1 MEPSLP
7 PDSPGLRAESL
18 RPRRAGFVSVF
29 LEALGEQATG
39 LGRAAGMRAGE
50 LVQQTGEI
58 CILAVR
64 ILSRLHLVVL
74 NPSLTLQQFIRI
86 GVSSLPLIIVISFF
100 IGAVTCIQANY
111 QFRGFVP
118 ATYLGT
124 AVCKFVIIE
133 SGPVLTALVLA
144 GRVGSAIAAEIGTM
158 KEKEE
163 LDAMAV
169 LDLDPLRYLAM
180 PRLISGVAVFP
191 LLVIISDF
199 LAIVG
204 GWMVAAI
211 LLKVTTATYVFGLR
225 FLFSGYDIWISML
238 KAMVFGGIVVTMG
251 YFHGIKAGAG
261 ARGVGQASMRSVVS
275 SCVLILVMDFFIVY
289 IAY

>member
-1 MEPSLP
+1 MATA
-7 PDSPGLRAESL
+7 SPKVSAFAVFLDALGSFALRAW
-18 RPRRAGFVSVF
+18 AGIWASASAKVAQ
-29 LEALGEQATG
+29 L
-39 LGRAAGMRAGE
+39 
-50 LVQQTGEI
+50 GEI
-58 CILAVR
+58 CLLAFR
-64 ILSRLHLVVL
+64 IVTRLHFFFR
-74 NPSLTLQQFIRI
+74 NPAITFQQIIRI

-100 IGAVTCIQANY
+100 IGAVTAIQANY

-118 ATYLGT
+118 ANYLGL

-133 SGPVLTALVLA
+133 SGPVLSALVLA

-169 LDLDPLRYLAM
+169 LDLDPLRYLAV
-180 PRLISGVAVFP
+180 PRLISGVVAFP
-191 LLVIISDF
+191 LLVIVSDF

-204 GWMVAAI
+204 GWIIVT
-211 LLKVTTATYVFGLR
+211 LVLKVTTATYVFGLR
-225 FLFSGYDIWISML
+225 FLFDGYDILISMV
-238 KAMVFGGIVVTMG
+238 KAMIFGAIVVIMG
-251 YFHGIKAGAG
+251 YFHGTAAGAG

-275 SCVLILVMDFFIVY
+275 SCVLILVADFFIVY